1 MVSCAVRAFIDA
13 SLPNHLIELLERIVL
28 HNSDFADNKSLQNLL
43 ILTAIRSDN
52 TRVMDYINRLDNYDG
67 DELAKIALE
76 EQSNLFDEALCIY
89 KKFNMPVQAIGVI
102 LDKMQ
107 NIKMAT
113 EFAEKTNKPEV
124 WSELGK
130 ANLNQS
136 NLSAAID
143 AFIKA
148 KDPSQFERV
157 IELSYTQYEAD
168 DLVNYLLMARETLK
182 DQKVDNELIFAYAKG
197 GEKFLSDLE
206 TFVKDPNQ
214 ANI

>member
-1 MVSCAVRAFIDA
+1 
-13 SLPNHLIELLERIVL
+13 
-28 HNSDFADNKSLQNLL
+28 
-43 ILTAIRSDN
+43 
-52 TRVMDYINRLDNYDG
+52 
-67 DELAKIALE
+67 
-76 EQSNLFDEALCIY
+76 
-89 KKFNMPVQAIGVI
+89 MPVEAVLVI

-107 NIKMAT
+107 NVKMAT

-124 WSELGK
+124 WSEIGK
-130 ANLNQS
+130 ANLNLS

-148 KDPSQFERV
+148 NDPSQFERV

-168 DLVNYLLMARETLK
+168 DLVNYLLMARQTLK

-214 ANI
+214 ANAQMCGDRCFDDKLYLAAEILYKKAGNNHKLA